1 MDKQEK
7 DEPWRC
13 SYCGGGFPCECQML
27 AEDMRLEA
35 RAQRYF
41 DEDTEKDTYMD
52 DLAEGNEYSPTPY
65 EDLDALYENIP
76 KFQKI
81 QRSQTPVSDG
91 HNLQR
96 VTENARNRQLKAA
109 RKLKELTRE
118 TPNE

>member
-13 SYCGGGFPCECQML
+13 EYCDTGYPCLCRMD
-27 AEDMRLEA
+27 AEYARLEA
-35 RAQRYF
+35 LGHYHDF
-41 DEDTEKDTYMD
+41 DTEADMALTDLPEDALD
-52 DLAEGNEYSPTPY
+52 DPY
-65 EDLDALYENIP
+65 EELNELYEGVP

-118 TPNE
+118 VPND